1 MDINKAFEELKS
13 NDISNLHS
21 TLSKSWFDY
30 DIDEEPNMAD
40 GIGSIMDKL
49 ATVDFKMAHNQN
61 ILYEVRKQTPEE
73 FEKQWSNNMSGL
85 HDVLKRC
92 LDLNSQRSRLVDEID
107 RKLAAMIK
115 GELNP
120 SDFVNP
126 QHKTY

>member
-1 MDINKAFEELKS
+1 MDINKAFKEFKN
-13 NDISNLHS
+13 NDIGNLYS
-21 TLSKSWFDY
+21 TLSESWFDY
-30 DIDEEPNMAD
+30 KADEEPNMAD

-73 FEKQWSNNMSGL
+73 FEKQWSNNMAGL

-120 SDFVNP
+120 NDFVNP